1 MKKITLI
8 IKDSIIELLEIITLI
23 GAFVI
28 PYRINIPE
36 IFKDYLTEKYP
47 TPKDFLFFVTIEKG
61 NAAIAIVLFLIV
73 FKRIRKVN
81 ESILMN
87 RENVY
92 HDYPYLWYCFC
103 AKILGIKK
111 CNLVLVPIHIQ
122 FKLIINSIFDD
133 YPINNDEYPQID
145 NKQDVSVIK
154 NGAVSTAKIVNIILE
169 DTYII
174 REDQIPYNL
183 RSLPSIKISRNN
195 GTDCS
200 HHFSQQFVN
209 VIVSEICSLRDGVT
223 INVFATTNP
232 KHNIGIA
239 ESAFKKADRGNIS
252 IIYVFQQKKTG
263 DRYFEE
269 NGEKIYNS

>member
-1 MKKITLI
+1 M
-8 IKDSIIELLEIITLI
+8 
-23 GAFVI
+23 I

-36 IFKDYLTEKYP
+36 IFKDYLNEKYP
-47 TPKDFLFFVTIEKG
+47 TPKDFLFFMAIEKG
-61 NAAIAIVLFLIV
+61 NITIGIALFLFVYI
-73 FKRIRKVN
+73 KIRKDN
-81 ESILMN
+81 KSFIMN

-122 FKLIINSIFDD
+122 YKLIINSIFDE
-133 YPINNDEYPQID
+133 YPINGEEYSQID

-154 NGAVSTAKIVNIILE
+154 NESVSTAKIVNIILE

-174 REDQIPYNL
+174 REDQIPHNL
-183 RSLPSIKISRNN
+183 RSLPSIKISRND

-200 HHFSQQFVN
+200 RHFSQQFVN
-209 VIVSEICSLRDGVT
+209 VIVSEICSLRDGVI

-232 KHNIGIA
+232 KHNISIA

-252 IIYVFQQKKTG
+252 RIYVFRQKKTG
-263 DRYFEE
+263 DRNFEE
-269 NGEKIYNS
+269 KGEKI